1 MAGRAE
7 QIGSTFSPPRSPR
20 DVNRLRLAI
29 HTVGGIVEPAKPIM
43 VVVPAGGSLVLE
55 ARVLNRDAGFVRAG
69 QAVAVKLE
77 AFPFTRYGTI
87 PGTIESVSSDAVEDE
102 KLELIYTVRVTLSGN
117 SINGGD
123 ARVALTPGMA
133 ATADIKTGRRSIL
146 SYLISPIDEA
156 RLEAGRER

>member
-1 MAGRAE
+1 MPSGP
-7 QIGSTFSPPRSPR
+7 IDLYILSRS
-20 DVNRLRLAI
+20 
-29 HTVGGIVEPAKPIM
+29 AKPIM
-43 VVVPAGGSLVLE
+43 VVVPAGGMLVLE
-55 ARVLNRDAGFVRAG
+55 ARVLNRDAGFVREG
-69 QAVAVKLE
+69 QRVAVKLE

-102 KLELIYTVRVTLSGN
+102 KLGLVYTVRVALSSN
-117 SINGGD
+117 SIERGD
-123 ARVALTPGMA
+123 ARVSLTPGMA